1 MKRWIIGLLVLTAV
15 GLGTY
20 LIIRGGAD
28 VRQVGASPGSS
39 ATVEELDVELFMRD
53 VDRFRGVVR
62 VIGVVNTASAADQML
77 TLLDRREFEECG
89 VTTCASLYLPVR
101 WGGEM
106 PSSGETVRIK
116 GKTQS
121 EGDKLVFVAQLLERV
136 VNP

>member
-1 MKRWIIGLLVLTAV
+1 MKYWIVGLLVLTAV
-15 GLGTY
+15 GLGTF
-20 LIIRGGAD
+20 LIMRGDAD

-39 ATVEELDVELFMRD
+39 ATAEELDVELFMRD

-62 VIGVVNTASAADQML
+62 VIGVVNTASDADHML

-106 PSSGETVRIK
+106 PSSGDTVRIK
-116 GKTQS
+116 GKTQD
-121 EGDKLVFVAQLLERV
+121 EGGKFVFVAQFLERV
-136 VNP
+136 VKP